1 MDCHW
6 RNLSEP
12 RYPLIIV
19 EEPFDWLSVSETKA
33 QQALGELA
41 KHAEQ
46 IKKHAASVLNRVAN
60 AAKQAGVSCDTIQ
73 VENEQPY
80 KAIIAAAADG
90 GCDLIVVASRG
101 RSRLWQLCAERDK
114 QGIDHTKPRTALSL
128 NTRWLAW
135 RPLWVI
141 SRHLQRK
148 SHVRFTPNSGHCGA
162 TRMSALAKSGHQRT
176 SSEAVLL
183 VFRGQC
189 CKPFNASAMALSRLG
204 WRSVAASMT
213 ARNGLSFSEITLRRV
228 ALVVIVNP
236 RLKRLVTCVCRAA
249 AAPAHR
255 FSQARHRYKT
265 RARRHSPDTKRM

>member
-1 MDCHW
+1 IELPTDV
-6 RNLSEP
+6 RFGS
-12 RYPLIIV
+12 
-19 EEPFDWLSVSETKA
+19 KA
-33 QQALGELA
+33 DICSA
-41 KHAEQ
+41 
-46 IKKHAASVLNRVAN
+46 
-60 AAKQAGVSCDTIQ
+60 
-73 VENEQPY
+73 P
-80 KAIIAAAADG
+80 
-90 GCDLIVVASRG
+90 
-101 RSRLWQLCAERDK
+101 
-114 QGIDHTKPRTALSL
+114 
-128 NTRWLAW
+128 
-135 RPLWVI
+135 
-141 SRHLQRK
+141 
-148 SHVRFTPNSGHCGA
+148 SHVRFTPNSD
-162 TRMSALAKSGHQRT
+162 RESKHQRT